1 MKKLLAAVC
10 AALAG
15 LTIEA
20 ASINWENSNM
30 DLYEKGTT
38 TESTGYLAYFID
50 DATYSRTTALSDLAS
65 GNYATVVSSG
75 YEADDLSDS
84 GYLSGSNAGSFAA
97 GSTANAYL
105 VIFDAST
112 AASATAAYVTDIATT
127 TLPGSGVA
135 GALDFDLSGS
145 ANAASWTSMSVPE
158 PTSGLLMLLGM
169 AGLALKRKRA

>member
-1 MKKLLAAVC
+1 MNKLLVTACAVLTVVAAN
-10 AALAG
+10 
-15 LTIEA
+15 A

-38 TESTGYLAYFID
+38 TEATGYLAYFID
-50 DATYSRTTALSDLAS
+50 DAAYSQTTAISELAA
-65 GNYATVVSSG
+65 GNFANVIANG

-112 AASATAAYVTDIATT
+112 AAGATAAYVTAVASTT
-127 TLPGSGVA
+127 MPGSGVA
-135 GALDFDLSGS
+135 GSLDFDLSGT
-145 ANAASWTSMSVPE
+145 ANAASWTTMSVPE
-158 PTSGLLMLLGM
+158 PTSGLLLLLGM
-169 AGLALKRKRA
+169 AGLALRRRRA